1 MPSSTYEV
9 VSQLIARK
17 QRPTPSMKAVVSQKH
32 QSRVQ
37 EVPRP
42 SLQKGDMLLQVKACG
57 VCFSDVHKIRFQQ
70 LDKPVILG
78 HEVAGEVVE
87 AGSDVSKFNVGD
99 RVVVAHHVP
108 CLRCHYCRRGNI
120 SMCPQFKRTNLD
132 PGGFAEFVR
141 IPATH
146 VESVAFPIPDGV
158 SDSEASFME
167 PLGCCVRAVNRAG
180 IQRSDVVVLVGLGSI
195 GLLLLQLI
203 RHTGAEC
210 IGIDLDQ
217 KRREFSQTLGLA
229 AAFAG
234 SEPGFQEYLATTTEG
249 RGADGV
255 LLTAGNPALVSTA
268 LTWLREGGTCTIF
281 ASLHPES
288 NVRLDWNQLYYR
300 ELNIVSSYS
309 ASPADLSEALELL
322 DKGAVRVADLTRDTF
337 PLEQF
342 SDALAAIENRA
353 ILKAIMT
360 PHG

>member
-1 MPSSTYEV
+1 MV
-9 VSQLIARK
+9 
-17 QRPTPSMKAVVSQKH
+17 
-32 QSRVQ
+32 
-37 EVPRP
+37 
-42 SLQKGDMLLQVKACG
+42 
-57 VCFSDVHKIRFQQ
+57 
-70 LDKPVILG
+70 LG
-78 HEVAGEVVE
+78 HEVAGDVVE
-87 AGSDVSKFNVGD
+87 AGSDVTKFKIGD
-99 RVVVAHHVP
+99 RVAVAHHVP

-120 SMCPQFKRTNLD
+120 SMCPQFKKTNLD

-141 IPATH
+141 VPAIH
-146 VESVAFPIPDGV
+146 VESVAFPIPDGL

-180 IQRSDVVVLVGLGSI
+180 VQRSDVVVLVGLGSI

-203 RHTGAEC
+203 RHAGAEC

-217 KRREFSQTLGLA
+217 KRREFAREFGLS
-229 AAFAG
+229 AAFAKP
-234 SEPGFQEYLATTTEG
+234 EPGFQEHLAKITEG

-255 LLTAGNPALVSTA
+255 LLTAGNPTLISTA
-268 LTWLREGGTCTIF
+268 LTWLREGGTCTVF

-309 ASPADLSEALELL
+309 ASPADLAEALELL
-322 DKGAVRVADLTRDTF
+322 GKEVVRVAGLTRNTF

-342 SDALAAIENRA
+342 SDALAAIESRA

>member
-1 MPSSTYEV
+1 
-9 VSQLIARK
+9 
-17 QRPTPSMKAVVSQKH
+17 
-32 QSRVQ
+32 
-37 EVPRP
+37 
-42 SLQKGDMLLQVKACG
+42 
-57 VCFSDVHKIRFQQ
+57 
-70 LDKPVILG
+70 
-78 HEVAGEVVE
+78 
-87 AGSDVSKFNVGD
+87 
-99 RVVVAHHVP
+99 
-108 CLRCHYCRRGNI
+108 
-120 SMCPQFKRTNLD
+120 MCPQFKKTNLD

-141 IPATH
+141 VPATH
-146 VESVAFPIPDGV
+146 VESVAFPIPDGL

-167 PLGCCVRAVNRAG
+167 PLGCCVRAMNRAG
-180 IQRSDVVVLVGLGSI
+180 IQRSDVIVLLGLGSI
-195 GLLLLQLI
+195 GLLFLQLI

-217 KRREFSQTLGLA
+217 ERREFAQGFGLS

-309 ASPADLSEALELL
+309 ASPGDLSDALELL
-322 DKGAVRVADLTRDTF
+322 GKRNVLVADLTRDTF
-337 PLEQF
+337 SLDQF
-342 SDALAAIENRA
+342 SDALAAIESRT
-353 ILKAIMT
+353 ILKAIVT
-360 PHG
+360 PNV

>member
-1 MPSSTYEV
+1 MKAL
-9 VSQLIARK
+9 VSQN
-17 QRPTPSMKAVVSQKH
+17 QQSQV
-32 QSRVQ
+32 R

-42 SLQKGDMLLQVKACG
+42 SLQKGDLLLQVKACG

-70 LDKPVILG
+70 LEQAAILG

-87 AGSDVSKFNVGD
+87 AGSYVSKFKVGD

-120 SMCPQFKRTNLD
+120 SMCPQFKKTNLD

-141 IPATH
+141 VPGTH
-146 VESVAFPIPDGV
+146 VESVAFPVPAGLTET
-158 SDSEASFME
+158 EASFME
-167 PLGCCVRAVNRAG
+167 PLGCSVRAVRRAG

-217 KRREFSQTLGLA
+217 KRREFAKGLGLD

-255 LLTAGNPALVSTA
+255 LLTAGDPALVSTA

-322 DKGAVRVADLTRDTF
+322 GKGSVRVADLTRDTF
-337 PLEQF
+337 QLEQF
-342 SDALAAIENRA
+342 SDALAALESRT

-360 PHG
+360 PNG

>member
-1 MPSSTYEV
+1 
-9 VSQLIARK
+9 
-17 QRPTPSMKAVVSQKH
+17 MKAVVSQNH
-32 QSRVQ
+32 QSQVQ

-42 SLQKGDMLLQVKACG
+42 SLQNGDLLLQVKACG
-57 VCFSDVHKIRFQQ
+57 VCFSDVHKIRFRQ
-70 LDKPVILG
+70 LDKPAILG

-87 AGSDVSKFNVGD
+87 AGSDVTKFKIGD

-120 SMCPQFKRTNLD
+120 SMCPQFKKTNLD

-141 IPATH
+141 VPATH
-146 VESVAFPIPDGV
+146 VESVAFSIPDGL
-158 SDSEASFME
+158 SDSEATFME

-180 IQRSDVVVLVGLGSI
+180 IEQSDVIVLVGLGSI

-203 RHTGAEC
+203 RHIGAEC

-217 KRREFSQTLGLA
+217 ERREFAKGFGLNV
-229 AAFAG
+229 AFAG
-234 SEPGFQEYLATTTEG
+234 SEPGFQEYLAKITDG

-268 LTWLREGGTCTIF
+268 LGWLREGGTCTIF
-281 ASLHPES
+281 ASLHPDS

-300 ELNIVSSYS
+300 ELNIISSYS
-309 ASPADLSEALELL
+309 ASPADLAEALELL
-322 DKGAVRVADLTRDTF
+322 GQGAVRVADLTNNTF

-342 SDALAAIENRA
+342 SDALAAIESRT
-353 ILKAIMT
+353 ILKAIVT

>member
-1 MPSSTYEV
+1 M
-9 VSQLIARK
+9 
-17 QRPTPSMKAVVSQKH
+17 
-32 QSRVQ
+32 
-37 EVPRP
+37 
-42 SLQKGDMLLQVKACG
+42 
-57 VCFSDVHKIRFQQ
+57 
-70 LDKPVILG
+70 
-78 HEVAGEVVE
+78 
-87 AGSDVSKFNVGD
+87 
-99 RVVVAHHVP
+99 
-108 CLRCHYCRRGNI
+108 CH
-120 SMCPQFKRTNLD
+120 QFKRTNLD

-146 VESVAFPIPDGV
+146 VESVAFAIPEGV

-180 IQRSDVVVLVGLGSI
+180 IQPSDVVVLVGLGSI
-195 GLLLLQLI
+195 GLLLMQLI
-203 RHTGAEC
+203 RHAGAEC

-217 KRREFSQTLGLA
+217 KRCEFAQTLGLA

-288 NVRLDWNQLYYR
+288 KVRLDWNQLYYR

-322 DKGAVRVADLTRDTF
+322 GKGDVRVSDLTRDTF

-342 SDALAAIENRA
+342 PDALAAIESRT

-360 PHG
+360 PNG

>member
-1 MPSSTYEV
+1 
-9 VSQLIARK
+9 
-17 QRPTPSMKAVVSQKH
+17 MKAVVSQNH
-32 QSRVQ
+32 QSQVQ

-42 SLQKGDMLLQVKACG
+42 SLQNGDLLLQVKACG

-70 LDKPVILG
+70 LEKPAILG

-87 AGSDVSKFNVGD
+87 AGREVSKFKIGD

-120 SMCPQFKRTNLD
+120 SMCQQFKKTNLD

-141 IPATH
+141 VPATH
-146 VESVAFPIPDGV
+146 VENVAFPVPAGLTE
-158 SDSEASFME
+158 SEASFME
-167 PLGCCVRAVNRAG
+167 PLGCCVRAIGRAG

-217 KRREFSQTLGLA
+217 KRRDFAKGLGLG

-234 SEPGFQEYLATTTEG
+234 SEPGFQEYLATATEG

-255 LLTAGNPALVSTA
+255 LLTAGNPDLVSTA
-268 LTWLREGGTCTIF
+268 LAWLREGGTCTIF

-300 ELNIVSSYS
+300 ELDIISSYS

-322 DKGAVRVADLTRDTF
+322 GNGAVRVTALTRDAF

-342 SDALAAIENRA
+342 SDALAAIENHA

-360 PHG
+360 PNG

>member
-1 MPSSTYEV
+1 MKAL
-9 VSQLIARK
+9 VSQN
-17 QRPTPSMKAVVSQKH
+17 Q

-42 SLQKGDMLLQVKACG
+42 SLQKGDLLLQVKACG

-70 LDKPVILG
+70 LEKPMILG

-87 AGSDVSKFNVGD
+87 VGSDVSKFKVGD

-108 CLRCHYCRRGNI
+108 CLRCHYCRRSNI
-120 SMCPQFKRTNLD
+120 SMCPQFQKTNLD

-141 IPATH
+141 VPATH
-146 VESVAFPIPDGV
+146 VESVAFPVPAGLTE
-158 SDSEASFME
+158 SEASFME
-167 PLGCCVRAVNRAG
+167 PLGCSVRAVRRAG

-195 GLLLLQLI
+195 GLLLMQLI
-203 RHTGAEC
+203 RHAGAEC
-210 IGIDLDQ
+210 IGIDLD
-217 KRREFSQTLGLA
+217 KRRREFAEALGLN

-234 SEPGFQEYLATTTEG
+234 SEPGFQEYLAKATEG

-255 LLTAGNPALVSTA
+255 VLTAGNPALVPTA
-268 LTWLREGGTCTIF
+268 LTWLRGGGTCTIF

-309 ASPADLSEALELL
+309 SSPEDLSEALDLL
-322 DKGAVRVADLTRDTF
+322 GNGAVRVADLTTNTF

-342 SDALAAIENRA
+342 SEALAAIDGRT

-360 PHG
+360 PNG